1 MLVNAFPSFKE
12 GLTPMAVAYGLS
24 VLKLPDSVHPAWL
37 STPELAELAL
47 FSVLLP
53 IENPDAHIC
62 VSFDAEWNVS
72 RNVGVSII
80 QIAPH
85 TMPDTIFI
93 IPVSFFI
100 SEE

>member
-1 MLVNAFPSFKE
+1 MLINAFPSFKE
-12 GLTPMAVAYGLS
+12 GLTPMAAAYGLS
-24 VLKLPDSVHPAWL
+24 ELRIPDSVHPAWL

-53 IENPDAHIC
+53 IENPEASIC

-72 RNVGVSII
+72 RKVGVSII

-93 IPVSFFI
+93 IPVSFFV